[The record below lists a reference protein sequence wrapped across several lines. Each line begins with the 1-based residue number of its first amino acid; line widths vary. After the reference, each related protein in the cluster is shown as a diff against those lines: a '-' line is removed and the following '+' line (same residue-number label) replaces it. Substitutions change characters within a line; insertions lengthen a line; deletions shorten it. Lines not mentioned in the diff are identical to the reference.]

1 MSKFFFAFVYCPF
14 TQHTKSSR
22 KNLSLNKL
30 TVQSVRLQRVSQ
42 LRDANQKKVT
52 SQVGCSEI
60 EEMIRTVDKNGDGR
74 ISYSEFRF
82 LVFYF
87 INRLLCILR
96 WYLLYL
102 SCSNCVIRSYFVM
115 L

>member
-42 LRDANQKKVT
+42 LREANQKK
-52 SQVGCSEI
+52 SYLAGGLL
-60 EEMIRTVDKNGDGR
+60 RDRGDDSDGGQEWGR
-74 ISYSEFRF
+74 ED
-82 LVFYF
+82 
-87 INRLLCILR
+87 IL
-96 WYLLYL
+96 
-102 SCSNCVIRSYFVM
+102 
-115 L
+115 